1 MDRQIW
7 LSVTEFQTRS
17 SRPRFI
23 VLTLPPHGRASARFQ
38 DEVAGPNRKGSTK
51 LPTQPGDDNELPV
64 TIAILR
70 AILVRLGR
78 ACHANVQ
85 RYQPANGC
93 YLDNAGKAQA
103 IIPVSPGARNA
114 RLALRYQPIRVIS
127 RYSVAVLDERRP
139 REDAA

>member
-38 DEVAGPNRKGSTK
+38 DEVAGPNRKGSTE
-51 LPTQPGDDNELPV
+51 LPTQPGDDNEIPV

-78 ACHANVQ
+78 ACHANAQ
-85 RYQPANGC
+85 RYQPAH
-93 YLDNAGKAQA
+93 
-103 IIPVSPGARNA
+103 A
-114 RLALRYQPIRVIS
+114 RLCQVMADIQQCWKGTGYHTSFAGRAQRPFLHSVTSRFALFRAI
-127 RYSVAVLDERRP
+127 LLL
-139 REDAA
+139 

>member
-23 VLTLPPHGRASARFQ
+23 VLTLPPHGRASARVQ
-38 DEVAGPNRKGSTK
+38 DEVAGPNRKGSTE
-51 LPTQPGDDNELPV
+51 LPTQPGDDNEIPV

-78 ACHANVQ
+78 ACHANAQ
-85 RYQPANGC
+85 RYQPVNASSW
-93 YLDNAGKAQA
+93 LIFSNAGKAQA

-114 RLALRYQPIRVIS
+114 RSHTP
-127 RYSVAVLDERRP
+127 
-139 REDAA
+139 